1 MIPCK
6 ISPCV
11 NFQCGKMIKSNQPN
25 KTKLLPKEKI
35 DDAFIGKAFGDNV
48 NTPQGSNYFVESEV
62 NKGRNKSISKN
73 H

>member
-35 DDAFIGKAFGDNV
+35 EDAFIGKAFADDIYG
-48 NTPQGSNYFVESEV
+48 PQGSIYFVESEA
-62 NKGRNKSISKN
+62 NNGRN
-73 H
+73 